1 MIRIGVNGAA
11 GRMGALLV
19 NKCIGSTELWLGAAT
34 DRGSWIGKD
43 VGRLVGTDSTGLTIN
58 PVTSQ
63 AYSECQVVIDF
74 SLPEGTGELIH
85 ALSGQGLVVGTTG
98 LSAEVTDAI
107 AVYARTAPVVMA
119 ANFSTGVNVMLGM
132 VRNAAKM
139 LPDHDIEIVEMH
151 HNQKRDSPSGTAL
164 ALAKAAKAGRIGASQ
179 VIHGRSG
186 HLGAR
191 PKGEI
196 AIHAIRG
203 GDVAGEHTVYLAG
216 DGERIMLGHLA
227 TSRAAFVNGA
237 LVAATW
243 CADKEPGLYGMD
255 DVLDL
260 K

>member
-43 VGRLVGTDSTGLTIN
+43 VGKIVGIEPTGLSIS

-85 ALSGQGLVVGTTG
+85 SLNGQGLVVGTTG
-98 LSAEVTDAI
+98 LSEEVSNAI
-107 AVYARTAPVVMA
+107 TVYSKKAPVIMA
-119 ANFSTGVNVMLGM
+119 ANFSTGVNVLSGL
-132 VRNAAKM
+132 VQKAAEL

-151 HNQKRDSPSGTAL
+151 HSKKVDSPSGTAL
-164 ALAKAAKAGRIGASQ
+164 ALVEAAEQGRKGASA

-186 HLGAR
+186 LVGAR

-196 AIHAIRG
+196 AVHAIRG

-216 DGERIMLGHLA
+216 RGERLVLGHLA
-227 TSRAAFVNGA
+227 TSREAFVDGA
-237 LVAATW
+237 LAAATW
-243 CADKEPGLYGMD
+243 CAGKPPGLYGMA
-255 DVLDL
+255 DVLGL